1 MSPNNHFPDHR
12 SLATLRFASL
22 PLLVAAFLAA
32 AAPSSAHAQA
42 PAAASTAAVPP
53 AAAPPAAVPPV
64 TAPPVTATPAVAPP
78 VLDAAPPAA
87 PPAVDAPPAPAGDVA
102 QPPSAP
108 AAVGPGMV
116 EHLPGEAFPEWTQR
130 GIEYGSLRTTTMHG
144 MQWPY
149 FPRNG
154 IGVSGYA
161 WLDTGYERIDRGT
174 MSTNEAHTVKYLL
187 QQGRAAFRLT
197 PTYSLDR
204 WFLQAQAELIANKDQ
219 TLSQPNIV
227 DIDDLWV
234 RSGHWKV
241 WDITVGR
248 FEGFEVYHLGMGL
261 DINTLERNGA
271 TDDIRAP
278 PGIHGFQYGFLRPP
292 NVGNAAF
299 HLYPNRNLRIEV
311 LAQLGNE
318 GGLNTVGGR
327 PAVIYDLDWVKFK
340 AAIEARKQS
349 AIADTSLEE
358 RATYGGTG
366 GVQFVFYPTVE
377 FGLNVDYGKVKHYG
391 AVAMPGESKGA
402 YDRLGS
408 VKTLSYGGFANVR
421 IFEGV
426 LAGIGGNFVTQE
438 DDLDNAD
445 TGAKGKFWHLQAFGA
460 LQYVFNQKLYIKFVA
475 GYARAHLAPSNG
487 AAAWDN
493 SMGSGRIR
501 LQYLF

>member
-1 MSPNNHFPDHR
+1 MTSINHRPDHR
-12 SLATLRFASL
+12 LLATLRFAPL
-22 PLLVAAFLAA
+22 PLLTAAILAA
-32 AAPSSAHAQA
+32 SPGVARAQNPAGA
-42 PAAASTAAVPP
+42 PAAAP
-53 AAAPPAAVPPV
+53 AAPPAAVPSAPPPAGP
-64 TAPPVTATPAVAPP
+64 TAPPAAVPP
-78 VLDAAPPAA
+78 TLAAPPAA
-87 PPAVDAPPAPAGDVA
+87 PPSNEAVAVPPAPPEAAPD
-102 QPPSAP
+102 PSAG
-108 AAVGPGMV
+108 AVERLSGA
-116 EHLPGEAFPEWTQR
+116 AFPEWTQR

-154 IGVSGYA
+154 VGLSGYA
-161 WLDTGYERIDRGT
+161 WLDTGYERIDRAT
-174 MSTNEAHTVKYLL
+174 MSSNEAHTVKYLL

-197 PTYSLDR
+197 PTYSLDK

-219 TLSQPNIV
+219 TLTQPNIV

-234 RSGHWKV
+234 RTGHWKS
-241 WDITVGR
+241 WDVTVGR

-278 PGIHGFQYGFLRPP
+278 PGIHGFQYGYLRPP

-299 HLYPNRNLRIEV
+299 HLYPNSKLRVEV

-318 GGLNTVGGR
+318 GGLNTLGGR
-327 PAVIYDLDWVKFK
+327 PAVIYDLNWIKFK
-340 AAIEARKQS
+340 AAVEGRKQS

-358 RATYGGTG
+358 RTTYGATG
-366 GVQFVFYPTVE
+366 GLQFVFFPTLE
-377 FGLNVDYGKVKHYG
+377 CGLNVDYGKVKHYG
-391 AVAMPGESKGA
+391 SVAMPGESKGA

-408 VKTLSYGGFANVR
+408 VKTLSFGGFANVR
-421 IFEGV
+421 ILEGL
-426 LAGIGGNFVTQE
+426 LAGVGGNFVTQKDE
-438 DDLDNAD
+438 LENMD
-445 TGAKGKFWHLQAFGA
+445 TGEKGKFWHLQAFAA
-460 LQYVFNQKLYIKFVA
+460 LQYVINKQLYIKFVA

-487 AAAWDN
+487 AEAWDN